1 MQIIL
6 LFLALFFGETAL
18 AHKSP
23 ENDKPTKEVYD
34 IAKKFGYTNKRE
46 IDQAHREA
54 KKNLNVEQ
62 INNEL
67 KVAFKDRYE
76 LARKADEALEALLRR
91 ADSVLRHT
99 GHDKL
104 ADDIFQ
110 EYMMYYKGHYQITA
124 LGFKEMGDH
133 EPWSEWL
140 TNLHLKIE
148 NAVGEVMC
156 EFFHFH
162 DLYIFNHAIVVMIE
176 PELYTLIDYKDHFS
190 GHLIWGWYWEHH
202 GGAGVITYW
211 TVEIACTIMT
221 NGLGII
227 PFVCSPIASFAEHV
241 MDKTIAPPIA
251 TWVWERANENE

>member
-1 MQIIL
+1 MQMIL
-6 LFLALFFGETAL
+6 GVLCLFLVQTAF
-18 AHKSP
+18 AHEAPKD
-23 ENDKPTKEVYD
+23 DKPTEQVYK
-34 IAKKFGYTNKRE
+34 IAKKFGYTSRSE
-46 IDQAHREA
+46 INQAYKEA
-54 KKNLNVEQ
+54 KRNLNVEQ
-62 INNEL
+62 IKNEL
-67 KVAFKDRYE
+67 KVSFRDRYE
-76 LARKADEALEALLRR
+76 TARRADEALDALLRR
-91 ADSVLRHT
+91 ADSVLRNT

-104 ADDIFQ
+104 ADEIFI
-110 EYMMYYKGHYQITA
+110 EYEMYYRGHYQITA
-124 LGFKEMGDH
+124 LGMKEMGDH

-140 TNLHLKIE
+140 ENLHLKIE

-176 PELYTLIDYKDHFS
+176 PQSYTLIDYKDHFS

-227 PFVCSPIASFAEHV
+227 PFVCSPIAAFAEHI

-251 TWVWERANENE
+251 TWVWERANED